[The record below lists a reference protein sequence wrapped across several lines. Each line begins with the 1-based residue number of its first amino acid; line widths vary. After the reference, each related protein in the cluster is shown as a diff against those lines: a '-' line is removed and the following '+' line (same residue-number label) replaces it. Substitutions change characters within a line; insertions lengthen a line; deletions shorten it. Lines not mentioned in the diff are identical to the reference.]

1 MRPDIFTKEH
11 EGMVVL
17 VRTKST
23 TEKAVIG
30 TFTTSKNLPIQLTRN
45 GDEWYSLSKNGTWGK
60 WNDVSIIKVFTKKDY
75 PEEYL

>member
-17 VRTKST
+17 VRTRTT
-23 TEKAVIG
+23 TEKAIIG
-30 TFTTSKNLPIQLTRN
+30 TFNESENLPINLFRDGQT
-45 GDEWYSLSKNGTWGK
+45 WYSLPKVGTWA
-60 WNDVSIIKVFTKKDY
+60 DVSIIKLYTKEEY

>member
-23 TEKAVIG
+23 TEKAIIG
-30 TFTTSKNLPIQLTRN
+30 TVSKAKNLPINLTRN
-45 GDEWYSLSKNGTWGK
+45 GQPWYSLSKNGKWG
-60 WNDVSIIKVFTKKDY
+60 DVSITKVFTKKDY

>member
-17 VRTKST
+17 VKTIST
-23 TEKAVIG
+23 TEKAIIG
-30 TFTTSKNLPIQLTRN
+30 TFTESKNLPINLVKDGQA
-45 GDEWYSLSKNGTWGK
+45 WYSLSKNGTWG
-60 WNDVSIIKVFTKKDY
+60 DVSITKLYTKEEH